1 MVFQS
6 KMANLMNVNRSRDQ
20 APSALGR
27 VFVIVVYVHRGVSR
41 DVVPDGR
48 TDGRRKQRDGSLSG
62 P

>member
-1 MVFQS
+1 MD
-6 KMANLMNVNRSRDQ
+6 RSRDQ

-48 TDGRRKQRDGSLSG
+48 TEKTARWLSVG
-62 P
+62 TLNN